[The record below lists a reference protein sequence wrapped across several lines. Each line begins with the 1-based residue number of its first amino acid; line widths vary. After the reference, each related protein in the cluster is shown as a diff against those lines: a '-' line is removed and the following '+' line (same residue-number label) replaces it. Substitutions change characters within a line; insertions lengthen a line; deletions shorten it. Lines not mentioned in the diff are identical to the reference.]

1 MTDML
6 FNVRRDACISRF
18 VVSVLRPTHIRRPTA
33 KKTVYMEYVIPTPQK
48 YVRGV
53 REHRYHKR
61 RNLGKYSIDTEATAE
76 KSTRL

>member
-1 MTDML
+1 MMTDML

-33 KKTVYMEYVIPTPQK
+33 KKTVYMGIIPTPQNTF
-48 YVRGV
+48 RGV
-53 REHRYHKR
+53 CEHRYHKR